1 MSDHNDAPVS
11 DAADDS
17 GSSTMKWLGPI
28 IALLFCA
35 AILAGIGVANAA
47 SYDGEL
53 PHHDDPHGEEHSD
66 DDDDHGDEAD
76 GHDEDGDDED
86 HE

>member
-1 MSDHNDAPVS
+1 
-11 DAADDS
+11 
-17 GSSTMKWLGPI
+17 MKWLGPL
-28 IALLFCA
+28 IALLFCG

-53 PHHDDPHGEEHSD
+53 PHKDDHHGDEEHG
-66 DDDDHGDEAD
+66 DDDHGDED
-76 GHDEDGDDED
+76 DHSDDGDDD